1 MTDMNN
7 KDNKRFDLAAMDLP
21 ADLKKL
27 SREDC
32 RLLAKQI
39 RRTLIQTVSKN
50 GGHLSSN
57 LGTVELTIAIHR
69 VFDSPADRIV
79 WDVGHQAYTHK
90 LLTGRADRFG
100 TIRTENGLSGFTRPD
115 ESEHDAFISGHSSNS
130 ISAALGIATAM
141 KLKSDEHFTIAV
153 LGDGAL
159 TGGESFEGLNNA
171 GKSKTNLI
179 IVLNYNEMSISKN
192 VGATAKYLST
202 LRTKESYH
210 KTKSAV
216 ENVLNSTPIVGQPIK
231 QLVRGSKNVLKDMIL
246 HSTMFE
252 DLGFEFVGPING
264 HNIEELEAGLT
275 AAKAL
280 KCPTIVMVN
289 TQKGHGYAPAE
300 ANPGGYHGVGAFDL
314 STGNPDVVPE
324 DSWSAVFG
332 RKLLSLAYEHTNICA
347 VTAAMKFGTG
357 LHYFHRA
364 LPSRFFDVGIAEQ
377 HAATFCGGLASNGMI
392 PVFAV
397 YSTFLQR
404 CYDQLLHD
412 LSIIDT
418 HAVIGVDRAG
428 IVGEDGETHQGIFDI
443 PFLTTIP
450 NITIYS
456 PSNYTEL
463 EMCLEKAILEDKGLC
478 AVRYP
483 RGAEGQSPWN
493 GRENAD
499 TECISISSRTKPKIA
514 AVTYGRLYNKLMDA
528 SEMLRAKGIIIDIYK
543 PVKIFPISE
552 RLTESLRGYEKV
564 FFFEECYEYGS
575 IGEKYAAL
583 GINADRTACKGFVRH
598 GSCASLLD
606 ELGLSAEKMAEK
618 IEGYCKNGK
627 A

>member
-1 MTDMNN
+1 MDNTKKNN
-7 KDNKRFDLAAMDLP
+7 QADEFDLTAMDLP
-21 ADLKKL
+21 RDLKGL
-27 SREDC
+27 SIAEC
-32 RLLAKQI
+32 RQLARQI
-39 RRTLIQTVSKN
+39 RRTLVTTVSKN

-69 VFDSPADRIV
+69 VFESPHDRII

-90 LLTGRADRFG
+90 LLTGRADRFS

-130 ISAALGIATAM
+130 VSAALGIAVSM
-141 KLKSDEHFTIAV
+141 KLKGDEHFTVAV

-171 GKSKTNLI
+171 GKSRTNLI

-216 ENVLNSTPIVGQPIK
+216 ENVLNSTPIVGNPIK
-231 QLVRGSKNVLKDMIL
+231 QIVRGSKNVLKDMIL

-252 DLGFEFVGPING
+252 DLGFEFVGPIDG
-264 HNIEELEAGLT
+264 HNIEELEAGLS

-280 KCPTIVMVN
+280 HCPTIVMVN

-347 VTAAMKFGTG
+347 VTAAMKYGTG
-357 LHYFHRA
+357 LYYFHHA
-364 LPSRFFDVGIAEQ
+364 LPRRFFDVGIAEQ
-377 HAATFCGGLASNGMI
+377 HAATFCGGLASSGMI

-450 NITIYS
+450 GVTIYS
-456 PSNYTEL
+456 PSNYREL
-463 EMCLEKAILEDKGLC
+463 EMCLEKAVLSDRGLC

-483 RGAEGQSPWN
+483 RGAEKLFG
-493 GRENAD
+493 GHDEAD
-499 TECISISSRTKPKIA
+499 TELVRHIRGGAKVA
-514 AVTYGRLYNKLMDA
+514 AVTYGRLYNELMAADDT
-528 SEMLRAKGIIIDIYK
+528 LQKHGITIDIYK
-543 PVKIFPISE
+543 PVKIFPLS
-552 RLTESLRGYEKV
+552 ESLAASLKGYEKV

-575 IGEKYAAL
+575 IGEKYAAM
-583 GINADRTACKGFVRH
+583 GINADRTACKGFVAH
-598 GSCASLLD
+598 GSTESLLD
-606 ELGLSAEKMAEK
+606 KLGLTAEKMAEK
-618 IEGYCKNGK
+618 ITGYFENGK